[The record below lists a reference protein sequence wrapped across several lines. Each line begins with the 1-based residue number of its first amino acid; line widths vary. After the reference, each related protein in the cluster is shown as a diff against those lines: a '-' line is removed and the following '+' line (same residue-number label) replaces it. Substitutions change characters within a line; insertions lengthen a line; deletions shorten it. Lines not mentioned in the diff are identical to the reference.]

1 MMNNKL
7 LFENIPFGIILHN
20 NDGLIIDANRH
31 VEQILKIS
39 LNKIIGKKWSNLS
52 FKVVNK
58 EGVECMIE
66 KDLITKVLTS
76 GKDVKDQIV
85 GIVHP
90 SNKKVI
96 WISINTVFK
105 PADEEENTEDDKALM
120 YISDVTDII
129 KTNVAI
135 ENTIDNLNLGT
146 WQWDI
151 EVGTLI
157 FNDKWAGMLGYTL
170 EELSSSNIDVWH
182 KLIHPDDFKTME
194 DSLQAHFEGK
204 SPQYYCEIRLHHKS
218 GQWVWV
224 RHIGKVTLW
233 SDKGKPLY
241 MSGMHQD
248 ISDFKKTELHL
259 SRKIEYG
266 KILSD
271 ISTNFINTHD
281 IDATIIE
288 SFAKIASLN
297 KASRIYLFRFDIE
310 KQTMSNTHEWCSDGV
325 SPQKDILQDLP
336 LTDFPWWIK
345 KLSKG
350 EIINISDVSKMPLE
364 ASAEKEILEY
374 QSVKSIFVLPVVIKQ
389 SLVGFIGFDNVLS
402 TEDWSMDDI
411 DLLSTTV
418 SVFSYALDRQLSE
431 KELNKSYL
439 NLRAYFDLNSDYVM
453 ILNEQGEI
461 VEVNN
466 MVKEKLGYQ
475 NKDII
480 GKHVLMLHPYDVREK
495 AAQNFEAM
503 FENKTSSYS
512 LPILTKKGK
521 QILVETSM
529 TKGVWNDVPAL
540 FSISKDI
547 SEKVFSEE
555 KFEKIFQN
563 IPIIATLTD
572 LTTNEYTE
580 INSVFYEKLGFTIN
594 EAIGSNAA
602 KLLGM
607 EPGIC
612 AQLSSKFAEKGF
624 MRDVE
629 TVIYH
634 KDGTPIY
641 VLLSAASIYLL
652 DKKYRLTL
660 ITDITE
666 TKKNEQQLIEAKLR
680 AEESDRLKS
689 AFLATMNHELRTP
702 LNHIIG
708 FSDMLPDM
716 TEDASIKEFSKL
728 IHKSGINLLNIIED
742 IFDLAM
748 MDQSKVRLREE
759 SVYIREIYLE
769 LNKQLQE
776 TLSESDK
783 ANNIQLE
790 YKIDSSIVTK
800 RIITDKSKVM
810 QVVSNLIN
818 NAIKFTHKG
827 KISLE
832 FILESDNML
841 SILIKD
847 TGVGILKDKQGVIF
861 EFFRQVDDSHTR
873 IYEGIGI
880 GLAISQKIAN
890 VMGGEI
896 SLKSE
901 PDVGSE
907 FKFTFPI
914 KYHEDQLID
923 KVEVVA
929 HSTTPLLS
937 GKKILIVEDDVIGM
951 EMIVNMLLPTK
962 CEIIKAVNGY
972 EATIVALENP
982 TIDIVLMDLKM
993 PVMDGYEATRLIRK
1007 GLPQLP
1013 ILALTAY
1020 SMKRD
1025 RDKALE
1031 AGCNDIITK
1040 PLNKVMLF
1048 KKIEIL
1054 LMD

>member
-1 MMNNKL
+1 MMNNKMIL
-7 LFENIPFGIILHN
+7 ENIPLGVILHN
-20 NDGLIIDANRH
+20 SDGLIIDANKY

-39 LNKIIGKKWSNLS
+39 LSEIIGKTWSSLS
-52 FKVVNK
+52 FKVVNR
-58 EGVECMIE
+58 EGVECIIE
-66 KDLITKVLTS
+66 KELLTEVFTS
-76 GKDVKDQIV
+76 GNDVKDQVV

-90 SNKKVI
+90 SSKKVT
-96 WISINTVFK
+96 WININTVFK
-105 PADEEENTEDDKALM
+105 PATEGDYPEGNKALM
-120 YISDVTDII
+120 FISDVTDIV

-135 ENTIDNLNLGT
+135 ENTVDNLNLGT

-151 EVGTLI
+151 ETGTLI
-157 FNDKWAGMLGYTL
+157 FNDKWVGMLGYTL
-170 EELSSSNIDVWH
+170 QELSSSNIDVWH
-182 KLIHPDDFKTME
+182 KMIHPDDFKTME

-204 SPQYYCEIRLHHKS
+204 NSQYYCEIRLQHRNGH
-218 GQWVWV
+218 WVWV

-233 SDKGKPLY
+233 SDKGEPLY

-266 KILSD
+266 KILND

-288 SFAKIASLN
+288 SFSKIAALN
-297 KASRIYLFRFDIE
+297 KASRIYLFRFDKE
-310 KQTMSNTHEWCSDGV
+310 KQTMSNTHEWCGEGV
-325 SPQKDILQDLP
+325 SAQIDILQDLS
-336 LTDFPWWIK
+336 LTQFPWWIK
-345 KLSKG
+345 KLSDG

-431 KELNKSYL
+431 QELNKSYL

-480 GKHVLMLHPYDVREK
+480 GKHVLMLHPYDVRERVEL
-495 AAQNFEAM
+495 NFETLL
-503 FENKTSSYS
+503 ENKSTSFT
-512 LPILTKKGK
+512 LPILTKNGN
-521 QILVETSM
+521 QILVETSI
-529 TKGVWNDVPAL
+529 TKGVWNDNPAL

-572 LTTNEYTE
+572 LATNQYTE

-602 KLLGM
+602 KLLGL
-607 EPGIC
+607 EPEIC
-612 AQLSSKFAEKGF
+612 DQLSSKFAEKGF

-716 TEDASIKEFSKL
+716 TEDASIKEFSRL
-728 IHKSGINLLNIIED
+728 IHKSGVNLLNIIED
-742 IFDLAM
+742 VFDLAM

-759 SVYIREIYLE
+759 SVYIRDVYLE
-769 LNKQLQE
+769 LKKQLQE
-776 TLSESDK
+776 ALSESDK
-783 ANNIQLE
+783 ANDIKLE
-790 YKIDSSIVTK
+790 YKINSNIVTK

-832 FILESDNML
+832 FIIEADNML

-847 TGVGILKDKQGVIF
+847 TGVGIPENKQNIIF

-873 IYEGIGI
+873 IYDGIGI

-890 VMGGEI
+890 VMRGEI
-896 SLKSE
+896 SLKSV

-907 FKFTFPI
+907 FKFSFPI
-914 KYHEDQLID
+914 KYHEKQLINKED
-923 KVEVVA
+923 NMGKLI
-929 HSTTPLLS
+929 PLSLS
-937 GKKILIVEDDVIGM
+937 GKTILIVEDDQVGM
-951 EMIVNMLLPTK
+951 GMIENMLAPTK
-962 CEIIKAVNGY
+962 CSIIKAVNGY
-972 EATIVALENP
+972 EATIKAMENA
-982 TIDIVLMDLKM
+982 TIDLILMDLKM
-993 PVMDGYEATRLIRK
+993 PVMDGFEATRLIRNE
-1007 GLPQLP
+1007 LPKLP
-1013 ILALTAY
+1013 IIALTAY
-1020 SMKRD
+1020 SMQKD
-1025 RDKALE
+1025 KEKALE

-1040 PLNKVMLF
+1040 PLNKVMLL
-1048 KKIEIL
+1048 KKIEAL
-1054 LMD
+1054 LMQ